1 MSSQQ
6 PKTRHK
12 ISKRETG
19 ILRRLFQLN
28 SAVYKKS
35 SNDGKNKIQ
44 EENKNIN
51 LTNNNIPENNISLV
65 KKPEKVEERILDFK
79 LFHNKKLN
87 PILKLGCRYIHKEN
101 QLSLLE
107 NL

>member
-28 SAVYKKS
+28 SVAYQR
-35 SNDGKNKIQ
+35 SN
-44 EENKNIN
+44 
-51 LTNNNIPENNISLV
+51 
-65 KKPEKVEERILDFK
+65 
-79 LFHNKKLN
+79 
-87 PILKLGCRYIHKEN
+87 
-101 QLSLLE
+101 
-107 NL
+107 